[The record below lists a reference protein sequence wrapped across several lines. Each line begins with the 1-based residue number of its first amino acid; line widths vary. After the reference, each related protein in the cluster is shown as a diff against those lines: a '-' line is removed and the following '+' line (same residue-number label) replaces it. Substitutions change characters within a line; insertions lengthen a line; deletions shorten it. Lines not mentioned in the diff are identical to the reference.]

1 MQAEMVVTNVL
12 IAIPYLN
19 IFFIKEIGMDFAQ
32 VGMSQAVCAIIFV
45 VANVPI
51 GWLADRF
58 SRKVCNVIGDAGV
71 VVVLVY
77 YSGVDSFA
85 EVVLA
90 ELLYGL
96 AVSFSNGADAGLLKA
111 YCERLKKPYHQ
122 ANATV
127 STWRPIMEIVGV
139 SFGSLIGATN
149 PRLVILLSAG
159 PFLVGALLSLSLVE
173 VGERRESDQ
182 PPLAD
187 IWEIV
192 TDSLRHN
199 KQLAWSIATAVISR
213 ESTHPLVWLLTPM
226 LVIAGVP
233 EALLG
238 LAWAIY
244 LAVSSVA
251 ALIARRYA
259 GQKMPD
265 WQKIAIAGGAF
276 VLSAAVLTVD
286 INSITVLMYAG
297 FGFVRGWNSAILPPM
312 VQHYAGNDVQAT
324 VMSLAASMSQLLYV
338 PLIWGVGALSDI
350 SLQAGVAGTLVLFAP
365 LFVLLTWK
373 HYRA

>member
-1 MQAEMVVTNVL
+1 MQAEMVVTSVL

-19 IFFIKEIGMDFAQ
+19 IFFIKEIGMDLTQ
-32 VGMSQAVCAIIFV
+32 VGISQAVCAAIFV

-58 SRKVCNVIGDAGV
+58 SRKICNIIGDAGV
-71 VVVLVY
+71 VAVLVY
-77 YSGVDSFA
+77 YSKVDSFA
-85 EVVLA
+85 EVITA
-90 ELLYGL
+90 ELLFGL
-96 AVSFSNGADAGLLKA
+96 AVSFSNGADAGLLRA
-111 YCERLKKPYHQ
+111 YCERLGESYHQ

-127 STWRPIMEIVGV
+127 SAWRPIVEIVGV
-139 SFGSLIGATN
+139 SIGGLIGAVN
-149 PRLVILLSAG
+149 PRLVILLSAV
-159 PFLVGALLSLSLVE
+159 PFLVGAVLSLFLHE
-173 VGERRESDQ
+173 TGERRRTNRHPS
-182 PPLAD
+182 AD
-187 IWEIV
+187 MWAII

-199 KQLAWSIATAVISR
+199 KRLAWSIATAVISR

-233 EALLG
+233 EAMLG
-238 LAWAIY
+238 LAWALY
-244 LAVSSVA
+244 LGVTSVA
-251 ALIARRYA
+251 ALAARRYA
-259 GQKMPD
+259 GQMPD
-265 WQKIAIAGGAF
+265 WQKIAVAGGVF

-312 VQHYAGNDVQAT
+312 VQHNAGNDVQAT